1 MDLVAASGARR
12 TTLSAPP
19 QLINTSLSHYLLAP
33 SMPPPSPAGP
43 SPGHSSQAT
52 ADVVK
57 FRCLFTHDLRR
68 KSKRWQDGYL
78 RFHTFN
84 RRIMVF
90 DEQGNFIGDHHWRSG
105 EQVQDGDEMELD
117 KGALIQVGECLGTAQ
132 TDLSSLLEK
141 RKPSQGSPLS
151 ETQPRPSSLS
161 ARSQATQSRS
171 LNDMLGIK
179 RTPLAHLV
187 SPYEE
192 RHPPTPVENV
202 CPSQPPPKRQ
212 KTSAV
217 GSSAQRAVV
226 DLTQPKKDSKSIRSA
241 PSVTSAREK
250 PKPAAHSQ
258 SSRSSLP
265 KDTPKIAPPTK
276 PSSNVDNTCPPALK
290 PAASRPAT
298 TFPSRDSTK
307 DAPPSSAQ
315 LPERPHLSRNSLL
328 AKSRSFSGTSSSD
341 TPMNTLRMAVEKP
354 RKKLMYQALLPSEK
368 SQKSSSE
375 SSMPPPKKPSS
386 RPASTSVETQSV
398 LAHPGLQTSVL
409 IFFFIEQSSVQ
420 TLTPMSLRLRHQLS
434 LSLRK

>member
-1 MDLVAASGARR
+1 MGQVPWIPPMDDRAVEVPEAATPLLFPHGRSGS
-12 TTLSAPP
+12 TTHP
-19 QLINTSLSHYLLAP
+19 SHTALLAP
-33 SMPPPSPAGP
+33 SMPPPSSAGHGPGP
-43 SPGHSSQAT
+43 SSQVT

-105 EQVQDGDEMELD
+105 GQVQDGDEMELD
-117 KGALIQVGECLGTAQ
+117 KGALIQVGECMGTAQ

-141 RKPSQGSPLS
+141 RKPSQGSPQS

-161 ARSQATQSRS
+161 ARPQATQSRS

-179 RTPLAHLV
+179 RTPIAHLV

-192 RHPPTPVENV
+192 RHRPKPVENV
-202 CPSQPPPKRQ
+202 RPSQPPPKRQ

-217 GSSAQRAVV
+217 DSSAQRPVV
-226 DLTQPKKDSKSIRSA
+226 DLTQSKKNSKPMRSA
-241 PSVTSAREK
+241 PTVTSTRGQ
-250 PKPAAHSQ
+250 PRPAADSQ
-258 SSRSSLP
+258 RARSSVSN
-265 KDTPKIAPPTK
+265 DASNIAPLTK
-276 PSSNVDNTCPPALK
+276 PSSNVDSTCPPALK
-290 PAASRPAT
+290 PAASRPAP
-298 TFPSRDSTK
+298 TFSSRGSIQ

-315 LPERPHLSRNSLL
+315 LPERPQVPRNGLL
-328 AKSRSFSGTSSSD
+328 AKSRSFAGPSSD

-368 SQKSSSE
+368 SEKAPSE
-375 SSMPPPKKPSS
+375 LSMPPPKKPSS
-386 RPASTSVETQSV
+386 RPVSTSVEMQSV
-398 LAHPGLQTSVL
+398 RAHPVL
-409 IFFFIEQSSVQ
+409 
-420 TLTPMSLRLRHQLS
+420 
-434 LSLRK
+434 

>member
-1 MDLVAASGARR
+1 MPL
-12 TTLSAPP
+12 
-19 QLINTSLSHYLLAP
+19 P
-33 SMPPPSPAGP
+33 SSAGP
-43 SPGHSSQAT
+43 GPSSQIT

-105 EQVQDGDEMELD
+105 DPVQDGDEMELD
-117 KGALIQVGECLGTAQ
+117 KGALIQVGECMGTAQ

-141 RKPSQGSPLS
+141 RKPSQGSPQS

-179 RTPLAHLV
+179 RTPIAHLV

-202 CPSQPPPKRQ
+202 RPTQPPPKRQ

-217 GSSAQRAVV
+217 DSSAQRAVA
-226 DLTQPKKDSKSIRSA
+226 DLTQPMKDSKYMRNA
-241 PSVTSAREK
+241 PSVTSTREK
-250 PKPAAHSQ
+250 PRPAADRQ
-258 SSRSSLP
+258 SARSSIS
-265 KDTPKIAPPTK
+265 KDTSKTIPPTK
-276 PSSNVDNTCPPALK
+276 PSSNGNNTCPPALT
-290 PAASRPAT
+290 PAARRPAP
-298 TFPSRDSTK
+298 TFSSRDSTK

-315 LPERPHLSRNSLL
+315 LPERPQSSRNGLL
-328 AKSRSFSGTSSSD
+328 AKSRSFAGTSASGI
-341 TPMNTLRMAVEKP
+341 PMNTLRMAVEKP
-354 RKKLMYQALLPSEK
+354 RKKLMYQALLPSER
-368 SQKSSSE
+368 SQKSSNE
-375 SSMPPPKKPSS
+375 PSMPPPKKPSS
-386 RPASTSVETQSV
+386 RPTSTSVETQLV
-398 LAHPGLQTSVL
+398 RAHPGLQTSVL
-409 IFFFIEQSSVQ
+409 IFFFLEQPSV
-420 TLTPMSLRLRHQLS
+420 
-434 LSLRK
+434 